1 MKENRRLSTC
11 NWLDLQTLGSQ
22 LIIYAQKSPRSLIN
36 TSGHSNMSRMPLSLS
51 LSLYHQW
58 SFWSTLYHSPKTLN
72 DPKINTP
79 SVSKWRLRFKIS
91 MGFKVIFC
99 TFSTKLSALHSSHE
113 ALSGEL
119 GVSIVKSKLFGA
131 NFSGNPLIWADGT
144 KAHKT
149 VLMCVDTVES
159 SYQLLNK

>member
-1 MKENRRLSTC
+1 
-11 NWLDLQTLGSQ
+11 
-22 LIIYAQKSPRSLIN
+22 
-36 TSGHSNMSRMPLSLS
+36 
-51 LSLYHQW
+51 
-58 SFWSTLYHSPKTLN
+58 
-72 DPKINTP
+72 
-79 SVSKWRLRFKIS
+79 

-131 NFSGNPLIWADGT
+131 KFSGNPPIWADGT